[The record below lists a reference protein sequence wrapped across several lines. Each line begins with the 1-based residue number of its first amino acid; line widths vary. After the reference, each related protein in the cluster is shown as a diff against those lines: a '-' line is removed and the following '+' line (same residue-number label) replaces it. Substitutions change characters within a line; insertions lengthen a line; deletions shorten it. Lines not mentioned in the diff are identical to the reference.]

1 MTIGVTR
8 RTDSEARGESQAK
21 NFTRTAERFSP
32 NRTWPRLHVGRHIV
46 TLAKDSQ
53 KSASI
58 RDHTGAL
65 NAHYRQKAEECLCFA
80 DKAVD
85 AHTRGEWIKLATGWT
100 QLAKVHQ
107 IA

>member
-1 MTIGVTR
+1 
-8 RTDSEARGESQAK
+8 
-21 NFTRTAERFSP
+21 
-32 NRTWPRLHVGRHIV
+32 V
-46 TLAKDSQ
+46 TLAKDGD
-53 KSASI
+53 KKVRASVVT
-58 RDHTGAL
+58 RGAL

-80 DKAVD
+80 DKALD